1 MNKSELKITKYEFT
15 NDDNEYA
22 LYLIPEGE
30 FLSFY
35 IQRKG
40 YGDIYHTVGI
50 RLNDIPEDIE
60 ELINNN
66 LSDWIS
72 IADMNTIE

>member
-1 MNKSELKITKYEFT
+1 MKKSELKITKYELT
-15 NDDNEYA
+15 NDGKEYI
-22 LYLIPEGE
+22 LYLIPENE

-50 RLNDIPEDIE
+50 KLNDIPEDLE

-66 LSDWIS
+66 LADWIS